1 MKTRRQPKSGSP
13 LRARKLAVVLSAL
26 GLVCLPIRAQE
37 SAVRA
42 DQVQEDGSQ
51 INSRLRGKM
60 IDRSRTTE
68 QPVEPNTEYQSSAFD
83 GLSPSALT
91 DGERRVMLETV
102 APDGAAQNQVTLQDE
117 AKGSLF
123 ASGRAVLLP
132 PTVEVLNGLM
142 RTLEGKRDI
151 RIEIV
156 GHTDNQR
163 IAPSLR
169 PTFADNQA
177 LSQARALAVA
187 SYLKQNLHLPP
198 EAFSVSGKGES
209 QPVASNANPAGMAQ
223 NRRVEIRVWYTAAP
237 AMVTREKLVENNACV
252 TNPQAVDA
260 LPFSITVDGQ
270 PVDVDRQA
278 QEADR
283 QRCVDVGL
291 EKADIQIKFDPLN
304 VAPALNAWVL
314 PSTAVRSRPVVFGT
328 YTNYAW
334 WIKRAEL
341 RVFAK
346 GQNAQETP
354 LAVVPF
360 AAGDAVQW
368 QAPDNAPSEL
378 AYLIRVTDGDGNFDE
393 TLLKPLRLS
402 DRADPLADVA
412 RLERER
418 LSGWGESS
426 LHLKNIPARGGSVT
440 ISGEHVNAGDSVSAM
455 GMQVPV
461 DEKGKFVLR
470 QILPPG
476 PHQVDVSVKNAEG
489 KGATFRRNLSIADKD
504 WFYFVVGDLTMG
516 RDRTSGPAQL
526 VTTDTSHYNNETW
539 IDGRGAFYLKGKVKG
554 DYLLTASADTR
565 EQPLRDLFSNFQTK
579 DPNYLLRRIDPD
591 RYYPVYG
598 DDSTITDDA
607 PTQGKFYVKL
617 EKDNSYVM
625 WGNFQT
631 AWTGTEL
638 TQYSRGLYGANLLWN
653 DKETTKYG
661 EKRTTVNAFVA
672 DPGTLQSREEFR
684 GTGGSLYYLHHLD
697 LTEGSERLWV
707 EVRDKDSGL
716 VIQRTPLS
724 PAQDYDINYL
734 QGRLTLRAPLPST
747 ADGSTLVQT
756 SAASGNPVYLV
767 TTYEYVPGLSEI
779 SASAFGLR
787 ASHWF
792 NDNLRVG
799 TTIYRQGENN
809 NQQNLRGV
817 DATFRYKPGT
827 WVKGELARSSGIG
840 SESLSS
846 LTGGYDF
853 TANKRTGDGATAR
866 RLDTAIDLADISEF
880 QGKLSAYWQERD
892 PNFSGPGATLPSGE
906 GLSQKGIAA
915 TVPVGDRTEVSTK
928 LDSRDS
934 TNSTASQSA
943 SSAEAAVRHK
953 IDAEWGVSAGVRH
966 DQRSGINQFGVL
978 TNASPILSQNGSRN
992 DVIFRVDYRPLEEG
1006 EAEKAAALEAEAQ
1019 KGNGNSDSKL
1029 VAAVPGTALGTAPS
1043 ANGGALLTTGQNGP
1057 ASSIVPT
1064 TGMSGG
1070 VDVKATRDATSAV
1083 GVAAARVPGLKYKSW
1098 DSYAFVQGTVSRSG
1112 DRTDNDRAGVGGSWA
1127 VNDKLRLGA
1136 EASGGDGGAG
1146 GRLSADYQ
1154 VDDRSTVYLTY
1165 TMETESADSNYAGR
1179 QATLTSGTHYRYS
1192 DQIGLFGETRWSDG
1206 AAGPKS
1212 LTHAFGVDFAP
1223 NPRWTLGGKYETGT
1237 LSDPLSGDLKRD
1249 AVGLSA
1255 AYKYND
1261 LKYSGAIEYR
1271 MDRGTTL
1278 GVVNGSCITN
1288 DVGGNCGGTAVNNN
1302 RRTWLW
1308 KNSAQY
1314 QLSPAWRLLGK
1325 FNLSR
1330 SSNTQGAFY
1339 DGDYTEAVMGAAYR
1353 PVDNDRWNT
1362 LFKYTYFYNMP
1373 SAGQVDSTGLNA
1385 AGTSTGSALDYT
1397 QKSHVFN
1404 IDTTYDLLPWLS
1416 VGAKYGMR
1424 LGQLRMSK
1432 TQGDWFSSR
1441 ADLWVLRADLHLVKE
1456 WDALIETRRLRAQ
1469 DAGDARSG
1477 YLVGLYRHVTEH
1489 VKMGVGYNFTNF
1501 SDDLTDLSYRSKGW
1515 FLNALA
1521 TF

>member
-1 MKTRRQPKSGSP
+1 MKTRRQPKSGAP

-37 SAVRA
+37 VAA
-42 DQVQEDGSQ
+42 GPGQVQEDGAR
-51 INSRLRGKM
+51 IRGKM
-60 IDRSRTTE
+60 IDRSRTLDA
-68 QPVEPNTEYQSSAFD
+68 PVAPNTEYQSAVFD

-91 DGERRVMLETV
+91 DGERKIMLETA
-102 APDGAAQNQVTLQDE
+102 APDSAAQDKVTIEDE
-117 AKGSLF
+117 VRGSYF
-123 ASGRAVLLP
+123 ASGRAILLP
-132 PTVEVLNGLM
+132 RTIDVLNGLM

-151 RIEIV
+151 RVEIV
-156 GHTDNQR
+156 GHTDSQR
-163 IAPSLR
+163 IAPALR

-177 LSQARALAVA
+177 LSEARALAVA
-187 SYLKQNLHLPP
+187 SYLKQNLHLPA

-209 QPVASNANPAGMAQ
+209 QPVADNGNPAGMAQ
-223 NRRVEIRVWYTAAP
+223 NRRVEIRVWYSNAP
-237 AMVTREKLVENNACV
+237 AAVMREKVVENNACAA
-252 TNPQAVDA
+252 NPDA
-260 LPFSITVDGQ
+260 PAEAMPFSITVDGQ
-270 PVDVDRQA
+270 PVDLEKKA

-291 EKADIQIKFDPLN
+291 EKADIQIKFDPLD
-304 VAPALNAWVL
+304 VTPVLNAWVL
-314 PSTAVRSRPVVFGT
+314 QSTAVRDKPVVFGT
-328 YTNYAW
+328 YANYSW
-334 WIKRAEL
+334 WIRRAEL

-360 AAGDAVQW
+360 AIGDAVQW
-368 QAPDNAPSEL
+368 KAPDNAPSEL
-378 AYLIRVTDGDGNFDE
+378 AYLIRVVDGDGRFDE
-393 TLLKPLRLS
+393 TLLKPLRLA
-402 DRADPLADVA
+402 DRSDPLVDAA

-440 ISGEHVNAGDSVSAM
+440 ISGEHVKTGDSVSAM
-455 GMQVPV
+455 GMPVPV
-461 DEKGKFVLR
+461 DDKGKFVLR

-476 PHQVDVSVKNAEG
+476 PHQVDVSVKDAQG
-489 KGATFRRNLSIADKD
+489 KGATFRRNLSIADKE

-516 RDRTSGPAQL
+516 RDRTTGPAQL

-653 DKETTKYG
+653 AKDTTRYG
-661 EKRTTVNAFVA
+661 EKVTTVNAFVA

-734 QGRLTLRAPLPST
+734 QGRLTLRAPLPSV

-767 TTYEYVPGLSEI
+767 TTYEYVPGLNEI

-799 TTIYRQGENN
+799 TTIYRQGEND

-827 WVKGELARSSGIG
+827 WVKGELAHSSGIG

-853 TANKRTGDGATAR
+853 TANQRNGAGATAR
-866 RLDTAIDLADISEF
+866 RLDTAIDLADVSEF
-880 QGKLSAYWQERD
+880 QGRLSAYWQERD

-915 TVPVGDRTEVSTK
+915 TVPVGDRTELSTK
-928 LDSRDS
+928 VDYRDS

-943 SSAEAAVRHK
+943 NSAEAAVRHK

-966 DQRSGINQFGVL
+966 DQRSGINQYGVL
-978 TNASPILSQNGSRN
+978 TNASPILSQNGTRN
-992 DVIFRVDYRPLEEG
+992 DVIFRVDYRPLEDG
-1006 EAEKAAALEAEAQ
+1006 EAEKAAELEAA
-1019 KGNGNSDSKL
+1019 KAAGDNAAGGSL
-1029 VAAVPGTALGTAPS
+1029 VAAVPATALGTAPAAS
-1043 ANGGALLTTGQNGP
+1043 GTGLLTANQNGP

-1064 TGMSGG
+1064 TGISGG
-1070 VDVKATRDATSAV
+1070 VDAKATRDATSAV

-1098 DSYAFVQGTVSRSG
+1098 DSYAFVQGTVSRNG

-1146 GRLSADYQ
+1146 GRVSADYQ

-1192 DQIGLFGETRWSDG
+1192 DQVGMFGETRWSNG
-1206 AAGPKS
+1206 AGPKS

-1223 NPRWTLGGKYETGT
+1223 NTRWTLGGKYETGT

-1278 GVVNGSCITN
+1278 GTVNGTCITN
-1288 DVGGNCGGTAVNNN
+1288 DAGGNCGGTA
-1302 RRTWLW
+1302 
-1308 KNSAQY
+1308 
-1314 QLSPAWRLLGK
+1314 
-1325 FNLSR
+1325 
-1330 SSNTQGAFY
+1330 
-1339 DGDYTEAVMGAAYR
+1339 
-1353 PVDNDRWNT
+1353 
-1362 LFKYTYFYNMP
+1362 
-1373 SAGQVDSTGLNA
+1373 
-1385 AGTSTGSALDYT
+1385 
-1397 QKSHVFN
+1397 
-1404 IDTTYDLLPWLS
+1404 
-1416 VGAKYGMR
+1416 
-1424 LGQLRMSK
+1424 
-1432 TQGDWFSSR
+1432 
-1441 ADLWVLRADLHLVKE
+1441 
-1456 WDALIETRRLRAQ
+1456 
-1469 DAGDARSG
+1469 
-1477 YLVGLYRHVTEH
+1477 
-1489 VKMGVGYNFTNF
+1489 
-1501 SDDLTDLSYRSKGW
+1501 
-1515 FLNALA
+1515 
-1521 TF
+1521 